1 MRLIS
6 GLSGLLV
13 FFAMLT
19 TGCATAVDMGSVNT
33 RLDNQEARIKNM
45 EQRPMA
51 PAGQPADTK
60 ADLTRIEK
68 ELMAVRKAY
77 ADSQVALGNLLERLE
92 ALEAYI
98 QEADLNMADVRKK
111 GGQLDRS
118 MENLANRLEAEIRSL
133 GEKIKELEGSR

>member
-1 MRLIS
+1 
-6 GLSGLLV
+6 
-13 FFAMLT
+13 
-19 TGCATAVDMGSVNT
+19 
-33 RLDNQEARIKNM
+33 
-45 EQRPMA
+45 MA
-51 PAGQPADTK
+51 PPGQPADTK

-77 ADSQVALGNLLERLE
+77 ADSQVTVENLLERLE

-133 GEKIKELEGSR
+133 GEKIKELEGR